1 MKIKKIKCK
10 YSRLILLFGIG
21 LLLTSCGS
29 DTTPKPNAYLR
40 LEYPKAKYDK
50 EDIAKMPFTFD
61 RNTLGEKIR
70 TKTFKAETTSYGI
83 TIDYPK
89 LKGSIYLTY
98 KGVENSPKHLNTFLR
113 DAQNF
118 TQEHTQKAD
127 EIIEQ
132 LYENDERKVY
142 GMFYEVGGNAASQ
155 SQFYVTDSINHF
167 LIGSLYFYA
176 KPNYDSI
183 LPAAHYLQKDIKQI
197 MESVKWKDRKM

>member
-1 MKIKKIKCK
+1 MKIKKMKCK
-10 YSRLILLFGIG
+10 YNQLILMIGIG
-21 LLLTSCGS
+21 LLLANCGN
-29 DTTPKPNAYLR
+29 DTVPKPKAYLR
-40 LEYPKAKYDK
+40 LEYPDAKYDK

-61 RNTLGEKIR
+61 RNALGEEMR
-70 TKTFKAETTSYGI
+70 TKTLKAETTSYGV

-98 KGVENSPKHLNTFLR
+98 KGIENDPKHLNTFLR

-132 LYENDERKVY
+132 PYVNDERKVY

-167 LIGSLYFYA
+167 LVGSLYFDTN
-176 KPNYDSI
+176 PNYDSI
-183 LPAAHYLQKDIKQI
+183 LPAAHYLQKDIQQI
-197 MESVKWKDRKM
+197 MESVKWKDKKR